1 MMKVISLFK
10 NGRFIQ
16 TVLGPRQ
23 FVIEPTLS
31 AWDGDWA
38 LGGLDDSWWFY
49 GGEARPRRACPVFV
63 EGLTLRNVRPGSVIM
78 IEGRQYECP
87 EGGDVEL
94 SFQHPGVYEITVSRW
109 PYLDGSYTVENPPPT
124 E

>member
-1 MMKVISLFK
+1 MEVISLFK
-10 NGRFIQ
+10 GGRFQQI
-16 TVLGPRQ
+16 VSGPWL

-31 AWDGDWA
+31 VWEGDWTP
-38 LGGLDDSWWFY
+38 GELDASWWFY

-63 EGLTLRNVRPGSVIM
+63 EGLTLRDVRPGSVIM
-78 IEGRQYECP
+78 IEGRQYECS